1 MRYLALVLICVVSFS
16 LWAQTTVPAGNVS
29 GTWTAADSPYLVQGE
44 ISIAASDQ
52 LVIEP
57 NVVVQF
63 EGHYKF
69 FVYGKLL
76 AEGSQ
81 ADWITFQASDP
92 SVGWGGLRFID
103 TDTNGQSES
112 KIRYATLKHGRA
124 IGSSPHYRG
133 GAMYASNSS
142 DILVEYT
149 TFTQN
154 MSQSAGGALY
164 LHNSDITLNHVEIS
178 DNNAQ
183 GSGGG
188 IYLSSSSPQLHYVH
202 IRDNSA
208 VYDGGGINCFSSSP
222 TLTRVLIDNNTTQY
236 KGGGLTAFNN
246 SHPELDRVTIT
257 ENVAYQNGSGI
268 ASLYM
273 SSVTMVNTIIWNN
286 ATEQIFREP
295 SGSVAAT
302 YSNIQAGSG
311 QPYFG
316 QGCIE
321 SDPLFADPAAG
332 DFNLTWANYPVPDE
346 TKSPCIDSG
355 DPATPLDPDGTRAD
369 MGALYFAQSGIQ
381 GTITLVGGTGEVEN
395 VEVVVDTFSTNPD
408 ENGEYFFSL
417 PAGTY
422 TVEASLQGYGSSS
435 VPNVVV
441 LDGEVTT
448 NVDITLTYITP
459 GEINGTVALEGLGNV
474 EDVEITAGGVTVN
487 PYPVMNHYEYT
498 IELYP
503 GYYDVTASMAG
514 YQDST
519 HINVPVQT
527 GQITTGI
534 DFNLELV
541 TFDGYLEGTVTLYD
555 GPGDVTDV
563 TVTAGEHTTNPDNT
577 GFYSMLI
584 PEGTYD
590 VTASLPEYTSVTI
603 PEVLVIADQTTS
615 DIDMTLLNWNVISGT
630 QYNAVVFANVTYD
643 GEFIHK
649 TESNQ
654 LGVFDDDGECRGI
667 ATWHQGNMPEWDN
680 YWDIEGYW
688 YITVV
693 SYDNSGT
700 EELSLRLY
708 DTETNQIH
716 DCNETFFFENTEE
729 YNLNLTT
736 PSPLHQQEISLVH
749 SGTDLGWNW
758 VSFNLQP
765 TDPSIDAFFADLTLN
780 DDIYQVKNQTTS
792 ATYFPPDW
800 IGDLNTIN
808 IKDGFKINMNDP
820 YDPFIV
826 EGTRVNPIMQPI
838 SMDTG
843 WNWVSYLPEQTMP
856 ISQTLASLG
865 GTVQQVR
872 NQTSS
877 ATNYQGSWIGDLTH
891 MQTGIA
897 YLIKVGSD
905 GTLYYPAHASARDF
919 GQQMVNSAARS
930 DSNWNMYT
938 GNQSNMV
945 VMATISDEKEN
956 IDPAGHSVGIFD
968 ANDICRAEG
977 IYTDGLWYFTVRGDT
992 EAEALHFRVLNHKND
1007 QTYTTN
1013 ANLTY
1018 EPMATVGNPA
1028 KPFNVY
1034 LSVPSADETI
1044 SLQLNQNIPN
1054 PFNPE
1059 TIISYTLPSEGRVK
1073 LSVFN
1078 VKGQTVETLVDS
1090 HQEAGSHSIVWDASK
1105 HSSGIYFYRLYHDG
1119 QTMVRRSILL
1129 K

>member
-1 MRYLALVLICVVSFS
+1 MSVG
-16 LWAQTTVPAGNVS
+16 LWSQTTVPAGNVS
-29 GTWTAADSPYLVQGE
+29 GTWTAAGSPYLVQGE
-44 ISIAASDQ
+44 ISIAAADQ
-52 LVIEP
+52 LIIEP
-57 NVVVQF
+57 GVVVEFQ
-63 EGHYKF
+63 GHYRF

-81 ADWITFQASDP
+81 AGAITFQASDP

-103 TDTNGQSES
+103 TDTNGQDES
-112 KIRYATLKHGRA
+112 KIRYATIKHGRA

-133 GAMYASNSS
+133 GAFYASNSS

-149 TFTQN
+149 AFTDN

-164 LHNSDITLNHVEIS
+164 LHNSSITLNHVEVS
-178 DNNAQ
+178 ENNAQ

-188 IYLSSSSPQLHYVH
+188 IYLSSSSPQLDYVH
-202 IRDNSA
+202 IHNNSA

-246 SHPELDRVTIT
+246 SHPQLDRVTIT
-257 ENVAYQNGSGI
+257 QNAAYQNGSGI

-273 SSVTMVNTIIWNN
+273 SSVTMVNAIIWDN
-286 ATEQIFREP
+286 AAQQIFREP
-295 SGSVAAT
+295 SGSVEAT

-316 QGCIE
+316 EGCIE
-321 SDPLFADPAAG
+321 ADPLFADPAAG

-346 TKSPCIDSG
+346 TKSPCIDRG
-355 DPATPLDPDGTRAD
+355 DPSSPLDPDGTRTD

-395 VEVVVDTFSTNPD
+395 VEVVVDTFVTNPD

-441 LDGEVTT
+441 VDGEVTT
-448 NVDITLTYITP
+448 NVDITLTYIPP

-503 GYYDVTASMAG
+503 GYYDVTASLPG

-519 HINVPVQT
+519 HINVPVQS

-534 DFNLELV
+534 DFELQLIS
-541 TFDGYLEGTVTLYD
+541 FDGYLEGTVTLYD
-555 GPGDVTDV
+555 GPGDVTEV
-563 TVTAGEHTTNPDNT
+563 TVTAGEHTTNPDNS
-577 GFYSMLI
+577 GYYSMLI
-584 PEGTYD
+584 PEGSYD

-603 PEVLVIADQTTS
+603 PEVMIIADQTTS

-649 TESNQ
+649 TDSNQ

-667 ATWHQGNMPEWDN
+667 ATWYEGNMPEWDN
-680 YWDIEGYW
+680 YWDLEGYW

-693 SYDNSGT
+693 SYDNSGN
-700 EELSLRLY
+700 EELSLKLY
-708 DTETNQIH
+708 NTETDQMH
-716 DCNETFFFENTEE
+716 DCNETFFFEDSEH
-729 YNLNLTT
+729 YHLNLTT
-736 PSPLHQQEISLVH
+736 PSPLHEQEISLIH

-765 TDPSIDAFFADLTLN
+765 TDPSIEAFFADLTLN

-800 IGDLNTIN
+800 IGDLTTID
-808 IKDGFKINMNDP
+808 IKDGFKINMHNP

-826 EGTRVNPIMQPI
+826 EGTRVNPIMRPI
-838 SMDTG
+838 GINEG
-843 WNWVSYLPEQTMP
+843 WNWVSYLPEQSLPLSEALISLGTNAVQ
-856 ISQTLASLG
+856 IKSQT
-865 GTVQQVR
+865 T
-872 NQTSS
+872 S
-877 ATNYQGSWIGDLTH
+877 ATYYQGSWIGDLTY
-891 MQTGIA
+891 MEPGISYTLRA
-897 YLIKVGSD
+897 NAD
-905 GTLYYPAHASARDF
+905 GTLYYPAHDSSREVRNQPIASATK
-919 GQQMVNSAARS
+919 SS
-930 DSNWNMYT
+930 PNWDMYT
-938 GNQSNMV
+938 GNESNMV
-945 VMATISDEKEN
+945 VMATITDEQKN
-956 IDPAGHSVGIFD
+956 IDSAKHDVGIFD
-968 ANDICRAEG
+968 SNDICRAEG
-977 IYTDGLWYFTVRGDT
+977 VYTNGLWYFTVRGDLQD
-992 EAEALHFRVLNHKND
+992 EALHFKVLDHEND
-1007 QTYTTN
+1007 ETYTTS

-1018 EPMATVGNPA
+1018 EPMATVGNPTE
-1028 KPFNVY
+1028 PLNVY
-1034 LSVPSADETI
+1034 LSVPNADETI
-1044 SLQLNQNIPN
+1044 SLQLAQNIPN

-1059 TIISYTLPSEGRVK
+1059 TSISYTLPTDGRVK
-1073 LSVFN
+1073 LSIFN
-1078 VKGQTVETLVDS
+1078 VKGQLIDTLVDAY
-1090 HQEAGSHSIVWDASK
+1090 QEAGSHSVLWNASDY
-1105 HSSGIYFYRLYHDG
+1105 SSGIYFYRLHHDG